1 MSEKRRD
8 NKGRILKTGESQ
20 RKDGRYLY
28 NIQIHLE
35 NRNLFTRGN
44 LWLQTEY
51 QQESVIVSHLERKS
65 QSYRKTF
72 MMVLMLQER
81 K

>member
-8 NKGRILKTGESQ
+8 NKGRILKTE
-20 RKDGRYLY
+20 DTYT

>member
-28 NIQIHLE
+28 KYTDSFGE
-35 NRNLFTRGN
+35 PNLFTRGN

-51 QQESVIVSHLERKS
+51 QQESVIVSHLGRKS

-72 MMVLMLQER
+72 MMVLML
-81 K
+81 

>member
-1 MSEKRRD
+1 M
-8 NKGRILKTGESQ
+8 
-20 RKDGRYLY
+20 
-28 NIQIHLE
+28 
-35 NRNLFTRGN
+35 FTRGN

-72 MMVLMLQER
+72 MMVLML
-81 K
+81 

>member
-28 NIQIHLE
+28 KYTDSFGEPQFVYSWKLVATDRVPAGKRDCISL
-35 NRNLFTRGN
+35 R
-44 LWLQTEY
+44 
-51 QQESVIVSHLERKS
+51 RKS

-72 MMVLMLQER
+72 MMVLML
-81 K
+81 